1 MASFIIFSILIII
14 VICGII
20 IFIYYKNN
28 DSMQKSMNSTQKI
41 SNNVADKNVIL
52 NSNYNKAL
60 HDFEIAKQKYEEL
73 IQNYTFDIYS
83 IGTNEVV
90 YNISNSFIVYI
101 GVDDWNGYGHEGGSP
116 YFHVLIEELTYN
128 NLFKF
133 NATKFGE
140 SFENSY
146 YDIKVN
152 RFYGLKNKY
161 DYDKIKATKF
171 FYIDKKLPQLN
182 IFERAKNWEGVSCH
196 FIIVE
201 LYDDNGSA
209 ATIKYITNENL
220 EHEAQTLCRHIE
232 QFRLN
237 YDPINKINNNDILK
251 KLFQM
256 KENFKRDKQIN
267 KNLIWTLRGHLRYF
281 FISEKTT
288 DFDLQSRSA
297 QILENYNHGLIKDID
312 WAEYGRF
319 DGKWRSE
326 FLVFEYCQKLYGVND
341 VLFQYS
347 PSFLGQMSY
356 DVFIISKN
364 TAIEYQGK
372 QHFVPVEFFGGE
384 EHYNKQVERD
394 KKKKLLSDKNGVNLV
409 YINYNET
416 ITEELI
422 KLRVEKLQD

>member
-1 MASFIIFSILIII
+1 MAFFIIWGILIIIAIIGFIIFS
-14 VICGII
+14 
-20 IFIYYKNN
+20 YYKNN
-28 DSMQKSMNSTQKI
+28 DSTQQSMNSTQKI
-41 SNNVADKNVIL
+41 SSNIAEKNIIL
-52 NSNYNKAL
+52 NNNYSKAL
-60 HDFEIAKQKYEEL
+60 HDFGIATKKYEEL
-73 IQNYTFDIYS
+73 IQNYTFTIYS
-83 IGTNEVV
+83 IGANEVV
-90 YNISNSFIVYI
+90 YNISNSLIVYI
-101 GVDDWNGYGHEGGSP
+101 GVDNWNGYGNECGSP

-146 YDIKVN
+146 QDIRVN

-171 FYIDKKLPQLN
+171 FYVDKKLPQLN
-182 IFERAKNWEGVSCH
+182 IFERAKNWEGVPCH

-220 EHEAQTLCRHIE
+220 EREAQTLCRHIE

-251 KLFQM
+251 KLSQM
-256 KENFKRDKQIN
+256 KENFKRDKQLN

-288 DFDLQSRSA
+288 DFDLQSRGA
-297 QILENYNHGLIKDID
+297 QILENYNHGLIKNIE

-319 DGKWRSE
+319 DGKWKSE

-347 PSFLGQMSY
+347 PPFLGQMSY

-394 KKKKLLSDKNGVNLV
+394 KKKKMLSNRNGVNLV

-422 KLRVEKLQD
+422 KFRVEKLQD